1 MRTTNVLLPH
11 VAGAAALLLM
21 TAVLLAAAPAAFA
34 SSTGGSGGIAGTG
47 GNGGA
52 GGSGGTGVSGGNGG
66 AGFGG
71 AGGAGHSGFGDPPGV
86 TPEPVTVGSV
96 TTQVIGNLGYNP
108 VTAIQRGA
116 FGGFAEERAAI
127 VSGVSLTGEGSDS
140 PYLVA
145 IMDGSGVGFG
155 GAVSAVQQG
164 QFAALYQGEY
174 RCGGKCPAGR
184 RGIES
189 GHRKLPGAAG
199 WLLMVRRAST
209 GGGRIPHHSR
219 DLTSGVIN
227 IWLWPH
233 HWSHRSHGRPTRV
246 ALQFPLVLRVVCAG
260 ESKKAFRLRLLP
272 DPKAVL

>member
-164 QFAALYQGEY
+164 QFAALYQQL
-174 RCGGKCPAGR
+174 
-184 RGIES
+184 GIIPTPPDNTVS
-189 GHRKLPGAAG
+189 IAAG
-199 WLLMVRRAST
+199 VSALRDAGASSLAIENYLVQLD
-209 GGGRIPHHSR
+209 GFS
-219 DLTSGVIN
+219 
-227 IWLWPH
+227 
-233 HWSHRSHGRPTRV
+233 WSAAQAQAAAG
-246 ALQFPLVLRVVCAG
+246 FPITA
-260 ESKKAFRLRLLP
+260 EM
-272 DPKAVL
+272 